1 MHKIG
6 NKISTP
12 GIGVSGQEEEV
23 GPHLHSNKFSKKE
36 SVETICVES
45 FVGGTADD
53 SSHESINLEGPI
65 NDYNVNIKIVKAD
78 IHHNE
83 QAMPNVPE
91 P

>member
-1 MHKIG
+1 M
-6 NKISTP
+6 
-12 GIGVSGQEEEV
+12 SGQEEEV

-36 SVETICVES
+36 AVETICPIES

-53 SSHESINLEGPI
+53 SSHESFNLEGPI
-65 NDYNVNIKIVKAD
+65 NDYNINIKSVKAD
-78 IHHNE
+78 INHNE